1 MAHSVQLLQ
10 DVLDSSHLERDLIGV
25 LVGGVTNA
33 RVFDVREGLRGQPA
47 VLVTVGATVCWTVKQ
62 SILSLCS
69 INVSH

>member
-47 VLVTVGATVCWTVKQ
+47 VLVTHVALRLLNYCYHPLLPGM
-62 SILSLCS
+62 
-69 INVSH
+69 H